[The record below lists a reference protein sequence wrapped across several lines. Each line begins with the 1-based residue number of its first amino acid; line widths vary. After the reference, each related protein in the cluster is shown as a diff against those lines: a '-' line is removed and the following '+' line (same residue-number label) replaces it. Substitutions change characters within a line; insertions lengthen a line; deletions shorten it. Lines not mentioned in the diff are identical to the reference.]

1 MADTTTPNLTVQPA
15 SPTAYQTSIGGTDLA
30 TQVSSAYENLFG
42 RAPDVGGFKFWTTN
56 LAPTASQADVNT
68 ALLQAAASE
77 AQGNVPGG
85 GSDWAAY
92 QASLNKSKGVTP
104 TPTSTNTIPTTNSLS
119 TYDPYSQYRGQ
130 AATQLNSLV
139 NNPDIAMSQ
148 GGYQAQL
155 QQGITASQRAAAS
168 TGQLQSGGE
177 QNAISNLAQGQFSTY
192 YNNLF
197 NQLSTLSG
205 ANQSPASAT
214 AAQNAAQVSS
224 YMAPYQAQ
232 SLAANAALSQTN
244 ANVAGY
250 MAPYTA
256 AQTQAQTNYISG
268 AQTAQTQAQTNYI
281 SGAQTALAQAQA
293 QAASAQ
299 ARGTGANTVA
309 TNLDTAGGIL
319 GGLGSAISGITSI
332 LGF

>member
-1 MADTTTPNLTVQPA
+1 MADATTTATPNLTVQGA
-15 SPTAYQTSIGGTDLA
+15 NSTAYTDPTAYVNSLYQSVLGRTPDTAGENFWVNALQSGTSNTTQVLQGFLNSPEYQADLA
-30 TQVSSAYENLFG
+30 KGKPASSI
-42 RAPDVGGFKFWTTN
+42 
-56 LAPTASQADVNT
+56 PTATPS
-68 ALLQAAASE
+68 AS
-77 AQGNVPGG
+77 
-85 GSDWAAY
+85 
-92 QASLNKSKGVTP
+92 T
-104 TPTSTNTIPTTNSLS
+104 LS

-130 AATQLNSLV
+130 AAQQLNQLV

-155 QQGITASQRAAAS
+155 QQGVTASQRAAAA

-177 QNAISNLAQGQFSTY
+177 ANAISNLAQGQFSTY

-232 SLAANAALSQTN
+232 SLAANAALAQTN
-244 ANVAGY
+244 ANVTGY

-256 AQTQAQTNYISG
+256 AQTQAQTNYITG
-268 AQTAQTQAQTNYI
+268 PQTTLAYAQSQAAQGQN
-281 SGAQTALAQAQA
+281 ALSQAQA
-293 QAASAQ
+293 HS
-299 ARGTGANTVA
+299 TGLSSV
-309 TNLDTAGGIL
+309 LGSGGIL
-319 GGLGSAISGITSI
+319 GAVGGALGGIASV

>member
-1 MADTTTPNLTVQPA
+1 MADTTTTATPNLTVQAA
-15 SPTAYQTSIGGTDLA
+15 SPSAYTTANQSGDLTSE
-30 TQVSSAYENLFG
+30 VSSAYENLFG
-42 RAPDVGGFKFWTTN
+42 RAPDVGGFQYWTQN
-56 LAPTASQADVNT
+56 LSPTATQAQVNQ
-68 ALLQAAASE
+68 ALLGAAASE
-77 AQGNVPGG
+77 ASATPSN
-85 GSDWAAY
+85 SADWAAY
-92 QASLNKSKGVTP
+92 QKSLTGAATP
-104 TPTSTNTIPTTNSLS
+104 AAAPATNAIPTASSLS
-119 TYDPYSQYRGQ
+119 TYDPYSQYRAQ
-130 AATQLNSLV
+130 AATQLNQLV
-139 NNPDIAMSQ
+139 NNPNIAMSQ

-155 QQGITASQRAAAS
+155 QQGVTASQRAAAA

-177 QNAISNLAQGQFSTY
+177 ANAVSNLAQGQFSTY

-224 YMAPYQAQ
+224 YLAPYQGQ
-232 SLAANAALSQTN
+232 SLAANAALAQTN

-256 AQTQAQTNYISG
+256 AQTQAQTS
-268 AQTAQTQAQTNYI
+268 YI

-293 QAASAQ
+293 AAAQSQ
-299 ARGTGANTVA
+299 ARATGASMWTGGNSS
-309 TNLDTAGGIL
+309 GGIL
-319 GGLGSAISGITSI
+319 GAAGDVIGGIASV